1 MRARIAWVVAGL
13 TVVWAVLD
21 VWVTAQYRGLL
32 SEQAVAQ
39 HGFPFVTGAVIGSA
53 VLGAVIISR
62 AERHP
67 IGWLLLLVGSTGALS
82 LLTEA
87 YSLWVVSHGG
97 PGGTALGGVAGWVAS
112 LIGGQFAIAG
122 LGLMFLLAPDGRLLS
137 RRWRYAAGS
146 LVTGALLCTAALLS
160 LDPTT
165 FDLSSTDAGV
175 VRNVLFSLGF
185 LLIAIGV
192 VCSGVSMVLRLR
204 HSHGEQR
211 QQLRMIAACALSLVV
226 GVASLFVVQAVNG
239 GRQTWAAALPL
250 FCAYFLLPILFGTA
264 VLRYRLY
271 DVEVILNRAVV
282 LAIGTAFAA
291 VGYILLV
298 VVVGSQ
304 LDTRTG
310 GFWLS
315 LLGTAAVAIAFQ
327 PLRRSVVRAANRLA
341 YGPRAQ
347 PYEEL
352 SQFNRRLAETPT
364 PATLLPA
371 VARAA
376 AQAVSA
382 RGATVTMAVS
392 GIEPLAARWGQEE
405 ADATEAEVVPIS
417 HGGATLGSI
426 AVSLPRG
433 RELRPSDVRLLEA
446 LADQAAVAF
455 RNAALET
462 QLAGHVAELDRTTR
476 QIADSRA
483 RIVAADDAV
492 RRALEEAISR
502 DVVPHLVRVA
512 GELDR
517 ASEDTSVPAEGVGAL
532 VTSVNTAL
540 EALRDLT
547 RGVFPTQLARSG
559 IEPALKSFLARDRQS
574 VTVRVDPSAAGRRF
588 PARVEAAVY
597 FCCAEVSRAAD
608 APQTIELALVDDD
621 LVLDVDGVPGE
632 GIDLQGITDRIE
644 AAGGQLTAEGG
655 WLRVTVPAATAGAPA
670 MSGAGQGPGL

>member
-1 MRARIAWVVAGL
+1 MRVRIAWSLAVI
-13 TVVWAVLD
+13 TVVLALLD
-21 VWVTAQYRGLL
+21 VVVTAQYRGLL
-32 SEQAVAQ
+32 SEEAVAQ

-62 AERHP
+62 ADRHP
-67 IGWLLLLVGSTGALS
+67 IGWLLVLVGWTGSLS
-82 LLTEA
+82 LLAEA
-87 YSLWVVSHGG
+87 YSIWVVSHDG
-97 PGGTALGGVAGWVAS
+97 PGSRTAGGVAGWFAS
-112 LIGGQFAIAG
+112 LIGGQLAIAG
-122 LGLMFLLAPDGRLLS
+122 LALMFLLAPDGHFLS
-137 RRWRYAAGS
+137 RRWRYVAWGIG
-146 LVTGALLCTAALLS
+146 LGVALTSAALLS
-160 LDPTT
+160 IDART
-165 FDLSSTDAGV
+165 FDLAVQDVGP
-175 VRNVLFSLGF
+175 VRNSLFTIGF
-185 LLIAIGV
+185 LLIAFGV
-192 VCSGVSMVLRLR
+192 LASGVSMVLRLR
-204 HSHGEQR
+204 RSHGEQR
-211 QQLRMIAACALSLVV
+211 QQLRLIAAGALFIVF
-226 GVASLFVVQAVNG
+226 GIASLFVVQAVNG
-239 GRQTWAAALPL
+239 GEQTWAASLPL
-250 FCAYFLLPILFGTA
+250 YVGYFLLPVFFGTA
-264 VLRYRLY
+264 ILRYRLY

-298 VVVGSQ
+298 VVVGSM

-371 VARAA
+371 VAQAA

-382 RGATVTMAVS
+382 PGATVTMAVS
-392 GIEPLAARWGQEE
+392 GIESLTAHWGQDE
-405 ADATEAEVVPIS
+405 ADGIDVEVVPID

-426 AVSLPRG
+426 AVSVPRG
-433 RELRPSDVRLLEA
+433 GELRPSDVRLLEA

-492 RRALEEAISR
+492 RRTLEEAITR

-517 ASEDTSVPAEGVGAL
+517 AREDTSVPADGVGAL